1 MDLSDSDEEAPE
13 DVAVLDDLEKDLEP
27 DVDSSDEE
35 PVHTAPAAPKRAAL
49 WKTTDSSPQAW
60 LPDFNV
66 TSDSG
71 EVRALWRPFEYFQ
84 EYISDEM
91 WETMST
97 AMNTAHVVE
106 TGKSL
111 CTTPE
116 ELKVFFALSIT
127 MSCLGYPQIRMYWA
141 KRTKVPL
148 VANHMTRERFFTL
161 RSRLKVVNAL
171 DVDDATKAQDRLWR
185 IRPLVVE
192 VQNGCLRLPRE
203 ELLSIDEQM
212 IPFTGRTHL
221 KQFVPRKPN
230 PEGLKNFVL
239 ASPSGFI
246 LDFEIYQGKKSLLHP
261 GSSGIGESA
270 VLRLTQSLTKGT
282 KLFFDRYFT
291 SSGLLD
297 KLAEKE
303 IAATGTVMNNRVPKT
318 VKLSSESQLKQR
330 GRGASEMW
338 VRNDDKQVVV
348 RWYDNKP
355 VTLMSSLHGKEP
367 QDTCRRWCAKEK
379 RHIDV
384 PRPHIVQA
392 YNANMGGVD
401 MADRMLSFY
410 RMKARVKKWTI
421 RCIFHLFD
429 IALCN
434 AWILY
439 MQDMSSLRKQKKD
452 ILKFLDFRMSVAD
465 VLVAQMSQL
474 SSDDDDALWSPPE
487 KRAPLPPSEVRTKTV
502 GHMPRLADIPNAAR
516 CRWEGCSMKT
526 KFFCTKCK
534 LFFAS
539 QKKGT
544 ALRKHTRNDVGI
556 V

>member
-1 MDLSDSDEEAPE
+1 M
-13 DVAVLDDLEKDLEP
+13 
-27 DVDSSDEE
+27 
-35 PVHTAPAAPKRAAL
+35 
-49 WKTTDSSPQAW
+49 
-60 LPDFNV
+60 
-66 TSDSG
+66 
-71 EVRALWRPFEYFQ
+71 
-84 EYISDEM
+84 
-91 WETMST
+91 
-97 AMNTAHVVE
+97 
-106 TGKSL
+106 
-111 CTTPE
+111 
-116 ELKVFFALSIT
+116 IT
-127 MSCLGYPQIRMYWA
+127 HKM
-141 KRTKVPL
+141 
-148 VANHMTRERFFTL
+148 ANIM
-161 RSRLKVVNAL
+161 
-171 DVDDATKAQDRLWR
+171 
-185 IRPLVVE
+185 
-192 VQNGCLRLPRE
+192 
-203 ELLSIDEQM
+203 
-212 IPFTGRTHL
+212 
-221 KQFVPRKPN
+221 
-230 PEGLKNFVL
+230 
-239 ASPSGFI
+239 
-246 LDFEIYQGKKSLLHP
+246 
-261 GSSGIGESA
+261 GSSLGEDSA
-270 VLRLTQSLTKGT
+270 SGLREDQRQHELQSCRETELETITGGASAPLGAPQDT
-282 KLFFDRYFT
+282 
-291 SSGLLD
+291 GLLD

-439 MQDMSSLRKQKKD
+439 MQDMSSLREQKKD

-474 SSDDDDALWSPPE
+474 SSDDDDALWSSPE
-487 KRAPLPPSEVRTKTV
+487 KRAPLPPSE
-502 GHMPRLADIPNAAR
+502 
-516 CRWEGCSMKT
+516 
-526 KFFCTKCK
+526 
-534 LFFAS
+534 
-539 QKKGT
+539 
-544 ALRKHTRNDVGI
+544 
-556 V
+556 

>member
-1 MDLSDSDEEAPE
+1 MRKGGAGRRDVDHCVCGFVGIHFTATLDVDAPYKPTDEWQLSERAPTLSIYTARRRMHCQLLNVLEARRHMRVHWRIRRIVDVERGNRPRVCDETAERILERIAARESSDLDLSDSDEELPE

-35 PVHTAPAAPKRAAL
+35 PVHTAPAAPKRVAL

-106 TGKSL
+106 TRKSL

-116 ELKVFFALSIT
+116 ELK
-127 MSCLGYPQIRMYWA
+127 
-141 KRTKVPL
+141 
-148 VANHMTRERFFTL
+148 
-161 RSRLKVVNAL
+161 
-171 DVDDATKAQDRLWR
+171 
-185 IRPLVVE
+185 
-192 VQNGCLRLPRE
+192 
-203 ELLSIDEQM
+203 
-212 IPFTGRTHL
+212 
-221 KQFVPRKPN
+221 
-230 PEGLKNFVL
+230 
-239 ASPSGFI
+239 
-246 LDFEIYQGKKSLLHP
+246 GKKSLLHP
-261 GSSGIGESA
+261 GSSGIGESV

-297 KLAEKE
+297 KLAKKE

-384 PRPHIVQA
+384 LTPHIVQT

-401 MADRMLSFY
+401 MADHMLSFY

-487 KRAPLPPSEVRTKTV
+487 KRAPLPPSEEDMVVKGNQQELYPECNDKLV
-502 GHMPRLADIPNAAR
+502 PEL
-516 CRWEGCSMKT
+516 EGSLKMSPS
-526 KFFCTKCK
+526 FCG
-534 LFFAS
+534 S
-539 QKKGT
+539 VQG
-544 ALRKHTRNDVGI
+544 NW
-556 V
+556 